1 MAIVNF
7 RYLLDFAKIFFSIW
21 LYLIVYFQK
30 SFPKMST
37 NHTIK
42 DVYLTSIVSHMW
54 NFGDIVCWG
63 YVMLEMW
70 DVPDVGCSECEK
82 LEMWDVGDV

>member
-1 MAIVNF
+1 
-7 RYLLDFAKIFFSIW
+7 
-21 LYLIVYFQK
+21 
-30 SFPKMST
+30 MST

-70 DVPDVGCSECEK
+70 DVSDVGCSECEK
-82 LEMWDVGDV
+82 LDMWDVGDV